1 MTTDHHEM
9 QHDVW
14 TDEALPKKSIPK
26 YQLIFDARERMYKPV
41 KIPQYERGD
50 V

>member
-1 MTTDHHEM
+1 MTTDHHENENETPRKPT
-9 QHDVW
+9 HRL
-14 TDEALPKKSIPK
+14 E
-26 YQLIFDARERMYKPV
+26 FDARERMYKPV